1 MVIFSEFH
9 LSAYSG
15 TIDINVIC
23 QFCNKSHI
31 LPGFTLIPHKS
42 NVIKMDIMDTYFFCR
57 CLIPPDHGDR
67 DISVQHL
74 DIIKIDI
81 CYLTYFA
88 KCFTIHYDDLISIP
102 YIPFYHSFS
111 TIVCT
116 SIPKVPFN
124 RLSNRTQRNQVTVP
138 WKDGIKQLLDR
149 LKAVDYITSHTERTA
164 TQQNDGSR
172 QDEKSNRSVYIV
184 RIKVLK

>member
-1 MVIFSEFH
+1 MIH
-9 LSAYSG
+9 TAYNQLPELLFNSSSVNY
-15 TIDINVIC
+15 TIASIAN
-23 QFCNKSHI
+23 FNKY
-31 LPGFTLIPHKS
+31 
-42 NVIKMDIMDTYFFCR
+42 V
-57 CLIPPDHGDR
+57 
-67 DISVQHL
+67 
-74 DIIKIDI
+74 I

-88 KCFTIHYDDLISIP
+88 KCFTIRYDDLISIP

>member
-1 MVIFSEFH
+1 MFVSIRN
-9 LSAYSG
+9 
-15 TIDINVIC
+15 TIGWENI
-23 QFCNKSHI
+23 
-31 LPGFTLIPHKS
+31 
-42 NVIKMDIMDTYFFCR
+42 
-57 CLIPPDHGDR
+57 
-67 DISVQHL
+67 
-74 DIIKIDI
+74 
-81 CYLTYFA
+81 
-88 KCFTIHYDDLISIP
+88 
-102 YIPFYHSFS
+102 
-111 TIVCT
+111 
-116 SIPKVPFN
+116 N

>member
-1 MVIFSEFH
+1 MIH
-9 LSAYSG
+9 TAYNQLPELLFNSSSVNY
-15 TIDINVIC
+15 TIAIIAN
-23 QFCNKSHI
+23 FNKY
-31 LPGFTLIPHKS
+31 
-42 NVIKMDIMDTYFFCR
+42 V
-57 CLIPPDHGDR
+57 
-67 DISVQHL
+67 
-74 DIIKIDI
+74 I

-88 KCFTIHYDDLISIP
+88 KCFTIRYDDLISIP
-102 YIPFYHSFS
+102 YNHSFS

-149 LKAVDYITSHTERTA
+149 LKAVNYITSYAERTA

-172 QDEKSNRSVYIV
+172 QDEKSNRIAYIV